1 MYANIFCTQH
11 DRVTRYG
18 RKESEVNEGE
28 ETHTPYLGVK
38 CRGGTSRFNKEGVS
52 YLKRMT

>member
-1 MYANIFCTQH
+1 MEGK
-11 DRVTRYG
+11 RV
-18 RKESEVNEGE
+18 KANEGE

-38 CRGGTSRFNKEGVS
+38 CRGGTSRFNKEVVS